1 MRLHLVDSSLPVAM
15 ALADAFA
22 AFPEVDVAHGDLL
35 SVARHAVVVPTNGAG
50 FAGAG
55 FDRACT
61 DFFGWQVGETVRQFL
76 TRRPEA
82 CLAIGETVVVRTGH
96 ERIAYL
102 IAASTLLFPSF
113 THAAPITRVMQA
125 VLSVV
130 SGEPEM
136 GEDVYCPGLGTGA
149 AGVPPRAA
157 AGQMA
162 EAYSEWRKAV
172 ARVNQ
177 LAPA

>member
-1 MRLHLVDSSLPVAM
+1 MQLHLVDSSLPVAT
-15 ALADAFA
+15 ALAEAFA
-22 AFPEVDVAHGDLL
+22 KFPEVEVAHGDLL
-35 SVARHAVVVPTNGAG
+35 SVARHALVVPTNGAG
-50 FAGAG
+50 FAGCG

-61 DFFGWQVGETVRQFL
+61 DFFGWQVGESVRQFL
-76 TRRPEA
+76 KRRPEA

-96 ERIAYL
+96 ERIPYL

-113 THAAPITRVMQA
+113 THAAPITRAMRA
-125 VLSVV
+125 VLNVV
-130 SGEPEM
+130 SGEPEI

-149 AGVPPRAA
+149 AGVPPRSA

-162 EAYSEWRKAV
+162 EAYREWCKAAV
-172 ARVNQ
+172 RVNQ